1 MANQN
6 FSLEDLIDFKPQIL
20 EDILRKMQQEID
32 ILKEQV
38 SNLEQQQTE
47 E

>member
-1 MANQN
+1 MANQI
-6 FSLEDLIDFKPQIL
+6 FTLEDLLTFNPQIL
-20 EDILRKMQQEID
+20 EDVLRKMQQEID
-32 ILKEQV
+32 MLKEQV